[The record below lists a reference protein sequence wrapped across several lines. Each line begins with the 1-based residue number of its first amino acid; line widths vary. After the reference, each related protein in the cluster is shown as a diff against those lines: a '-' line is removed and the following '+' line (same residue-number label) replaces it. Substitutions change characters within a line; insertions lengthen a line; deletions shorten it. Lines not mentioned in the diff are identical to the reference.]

1 MFNQI
6 EQDWIIVYIFN
17 PRPLLVIQRLQP
29 HWLTYRR
36 VQFQKL
42 KSKLVILMISKLSW
56 TLS

>member
-29 HWLTYRR
+29 H
-36 VQFQKL
+36 
-42 KSKLVILMISKLSW
+42 
-56 TLS
+56 